1 MENASSQR
9 LYAVPIDIGTSIIEI
24 LGTID
29 QLQEEVRKSRA
40 ENELLQA
47 NYSELEK
54 KYQKLQDQF
63 DELEEN
69 NSRAH
74 SYFNKSII
82 NLQPEQSELWE
93 DRLEVL
99 VDLLRCNKGMMRK
112 SRAQELMKLSRFQMR
127 NLLNFGAH
135 RIGTRPD
142 PDNGNEWLLILRKR
156 SVS

>member
-1 MENASSQR
+1 MNSEVDGINRFPRQSESEDFDPIAS
-9 LYAVPIDIGTSIIEI
+9 
-24 LGTID
+24 
-29 QLQEEVRKSRA
+29 
-40 ENELLQA
+40 LLA
-47 NYSELEK
+47 ALEELERIK
-54 KYQKLQDQF
+54 NNYEKLEKNYGDLKSKL
-63 DELEEN
+63 DELKED

-142 PDNGNEWLLILRKR
+142 PDNGREMLLILKR
-156 SVS
+156 RSDVI